1 MSSRTIDIKI
11 EGLREGEQLKPDLL
25 DVDEI
30 VSLLSYARDF
40 LFPEKGKNR
49 SRISVAFKEGSAVL
63 SLDVDPATALQAQAI
78 LTDLNTNHN
87 LGLLKPRQVEAIEG
101 LQKFAAE
108 QDFVL
113 RLGIAEQINEGL
125 RIDRKTEWT
134 TPEEVWF
141 DEELYVFGEI
151 VDVGGKTHPNV
162 HIDTKDFGALT
173 IAANRDMLSEDDKN
187 RLYKKQQLRIRVK
200 RNLQTGEFKKGSAQL
215 IEFVDFDTGESPD
228 EYLDR
233 LISESKPYM
242 DKIGDPDQWLKK
254 IRGYDG

>member
-11 EGLREGEQLKPDLL
+11 EGLRDGEQLRPDLL
-25 DVDEI
+25 DVDEV

-40 LFPEKGKNR
+40 LFPEKGKDR
-49 SRISVAFKEGSAVL
+49 SRTSVSFKEGSAVL
-63 SLDVDPATALQAQAI
+63 SFDVDPATALQTHAI
-78 LTDLNTNHN
+78 LADLNANHN
-87 LGLLKPRQVEAIEG
+87 LGLLKPKQVEAIEG
-101 LQKFAAE
+101 IQKFVAE

-113 RLGIAEQINEGL
+113 RFGISEKLTEGL
-125 RIDRKTEWT
+125 RIDRKTEWMM
-134 TPEEVWF
+134 PEEVWF

-162 HIDTKDFGALT
+162 HIDTKDFGTLT
-173 IAANRDMLSEDDKN
+173 IAANKDILSEDDKN
-187 RLYKKQQLRIRVK
+187 RLYKKQQLRIRIK

-215 IEFVDFDTGESPD
+215 IEFVDFEAGESPD